1 MLEKTMSDF
10 YDYMCL
16 HYGHKTALVFGD
28 RRYTFFDLREKG
40 ERLAHSLLAAGF
52 RKGDRVAILMPN
64 CPEVMF
70 LDYACTKL
78 GIVCTPLAA
87 YLQVPDML
95 YILRDTEADTIFY
108 HVFFRDMVA
117 KVQEELSQMRRLVCS
132 SDDASAVPAGSL
144 HLQQL
149 MTGGALR
156 PVASSVG
163 PEDLYV
169 IIYSGG
175 TTGKPKGIVHN
186 HRTWAATVVI
196 TQMEMGTG
204 RNEVFLAATPLTH
217 GARVYM
223 IPVLLQG
230 GSVVIHQGFNPV
242 KFLEDVQKEKVTSTF
257 VVPTMIQA
265 LVNHPDLKKYDTR
278 SLRNVIYGAAPISPE
293 RLKHAVQTFG
303 PVFTQSYGQTEV
315 PVAIS
320 ILSREDHVL
329 DGGPLDDAR
338 FASCGRPS
346 LLMDV
351 RLLDESGR
359 EVGVG
364 EPGEIVVRSPNAM
377 LGYWN
382 QPELT
387 AETIR
392 DGWVHTGDIARKD
405 EYGYL
410 YMVDRK
416 KDMIVSGG
424 FNVYPKE
431 LEDVLLEHPSVA
443 AAAVIGVPDDK
454 WGEAVKAVV
463 VVKPG
468 QSVSEK
474 ELIGFCRAK
483 KGSMM
488 APKSV
493 EFVGNIPSTPL
504 GKPDK
509 KKLREK
515 YWAGRERQIA

>member
-1 MLEKTMSDF
+1 MVEKTMSEF

-16 HYGHKTALVFGD
+16 HYSHKTALVFGQK
-28 RRYTFFDLREKG
+28 RYTFSDLREKG
-40 ERLAHSLLAAGF
+40 ERLANSLLAAGF
-52 RKGDRVAILMPN
+52 GKGDRIAILMPN

-78 GIVCTPLAA
+78 GLVCTPLAA
-87 YLQVPDML
+87 YLQVQDVL
-95 YILRDTEADTIFY
+95 YILRDTGAETIFY
-108 HVFFRDMVA
+108 HVLFRDMVA
-117 KVQEELSQMRRLVCS
+117 KVQQDLGQIQRLVCS
-132 SDDASAVPAGSL
+132 SDDPSEVPAGSL
-144 HLQQL
+144 HLQRL
-149 MTGGALR
+149 MAEGAFK
-156 PVASSVG
+156 PVASSVR

-196 TQMEMGTG
+196 THMEMGTG

-217 GARVYM
+217 GARVYI

-230 GSVVIHQGFNPV
+230 GSVVIHQGFNPA

-265 LVNHPDLKKYDTR
+265 LLSHPDLKKYDTR

-293 RLKHAVQTFG
+293 RLKQAVRTFG

-329 DGGPLDDAR
+329 DGSPLHEAR

-351 RLLDESGR
+351 KLLDESGR
-359 EVGVG
+359 EVAVG
-364 EPGEIVVRSPNAM
+364 EPGEIVVRSPNTM
-377 LGYWN
+377 LFYWN
-382 QPELT
+382 QPDLT
-387 AETIR
+387 GETLR
-392 DGWVHTGDIARKD
+392 DGWLHTGDIARKD

-463 VVKPG
+463 VLRADRAG
-468 QSVSEK
+468 SEE
-474 ELIGFCRAK
+474 ELIRWCKER

-493 EFVGNIPSTPL
+493 EFVESIPSTPL

-515 YWAGRERQIA
+515 YWAGRERQVA